1 MSIINFKINYLKL
14 NNILNKIYF
23 YYYNLK
29 LIIKKEIKYL
39 DKYSLANII
48 ANKINYQIENERR
61 IENSLSF
68 FKVIELINEYEDIG
82 DKDIVRMIIYAI
94 EQLNI
99 FEENK
104 NNLIVDAIINDINF
118 KYSMLI

>member
-1 MSIINFKINYLKL
+1 M
-14 NNILNKIYF
+14 
-23 YYYNLK
+23 
-29 LIIKKEIKYL
+29 EIKYL

-48 ANKINYQIENERR
+48 ANKINYEIENERR

-68 FKVIELINEYEDIG
+68 FKVIELINEYEYIRDN
-82 DKDIVRMIIYAI
+82 DIVRMIIYVI

>member
-1 MSIINFKINYLKL
+1 M
-14 NNILNKIYF
+14 
-23 YYYNLK
+23 
-29 LIIKKEIKYL
+29 
-39 DKYSLANII
+39 ANII
-48 ANKINYQIENERR
+48 ANKINYEIENERR

-82 DKDIVRMIIYAI
+82 DNDIERMIIYVI
-94 EQLNI
+94 EQLNL

>member
-1 MSIINFKINYLKL
+1 M
-14 NNILNKIYF
+14 
-23 YYYNLK
+23 
-29 LIIKKEIKYL
+29 EIKYL

-48 ANKINYQIENERR
+48 ANKINYEIENERR

-82 DKDIVRMIIYAI
+82 DNDIERMIIYVI
-94 EQLNI
+94 EQLNL

>member
-1 MSIINFKINYLKL
+1 M
-14 NNILNKIYF
+14 
-23 YYYNLK
+23 
-29 LIIKKEIKYL
+29 EIKYL

-48 ANKINYQIENERR
+48 ANKINYEIENERR

-82 DKDIVRMIIYAI
+82 DNDIVRMIIYVI
-94 EQLNI
+94 EQLNL

>member
-1 MSIINFKINYLKL
+1 M
-14 NNILNKIYF
+14 
-23 YYYNLK
+23 
-29 LIIKKEIKYL
+29 EIKYL

-48 ANKINYQIENERR
+48 ANKINYEIENERR

-82 DKDIVRMIIYAI
+82 DNDIVRMIIYVI
-94 EQLNI
+94 EQLNV
-99 FEENK
+99 FEDNI
-104 NNLIVDAIINDINF
+104 IVDAIINDINF

>member
-1 MSIINFKINYLKL
+1 M
-14 NNILNKIYF
+14 
-23 YYYNLK
+23 
-29 LIIKKEIKYL
+29 EIKYL

-48 ANKINYQIENERR
+48 ANKINYEIENERR

-82 DKDIVRMIIYAI
+82 DNYIVRMIIYVI

>member
-1 MSIINFKINYLKL
+1 M
-14 NNILNKIYF
+14 
-23 YYYNLK
+23 
-29 LIIKKEIKYL
+29 EIKYL

-48 ANKINYQIENERR
+48 ENKINYEIENERR

-82 DKDIVRMIIYAI
+82 DKDIVRMIIYVI
-94 EQLNI
+94 EQLNV

>member
-1 MSIINFKINYLKL
+1 M
-14 NNILNKIYF
+14 
-23 YYYNLK
+23 
-29 LIIKKEIKYL
+29 EIKYL

-48 ANKINYQIENERR
+48 ANKINYEIENERR

-82 DKDIVRMIIYAI
+82 DKDIVRMIIYVI
-94 EQLNI
+94 EQQNI
-99 FEENK
+99 FEKNK

>member
-1 MSIINFKINYLKL
+1 M
-14 NNILNKIYF
+14 
-23 YYYNLK
+23 
-29 LIIKKEIKYL
+29 EIKYL

-48 ANKINYQIENERR
+48 ANKINYEIENERR

-82 DKDIVRMIIYAI
+82 DNDIVRMIIYVI
-94 EQLNI
+94 VQLNL

>member
-1 MSIINFKINYLKL
+1 M
-14 NNILNKIYF
+14 
-23 YYYNLK
+23 
-29 LIIKKEIKYL
+29 
-39 DKYSLANII
+39 ANII
-48 ANKINYQIENERR
+48 ENKINYEIENERR

-82 DKDIVRMIIYAI
+82 DKDIVRMIIYAT
-94 EQLNI
+94 EQLNL
-99 FEENK
+99 FEKNK